1 MSATGSRRNRAPR
14 ARDVRD
20 QLSEV
25 ESMLGQAAK
34 ETGEK
39 ATALF
44 SQVEAKLR
52 SATDAVQSLQEDAIG
67 RARAAGRVADDYVSD
82 NPWQMVG
89 VAAAIGFLAG
99 ALLSRR

>member
-1 MSATGSRRNRAPR
+1 MGVTGSHHKRTPR

-34 ETGEK
+34 
-39 ATALF
+39 
-44 SQVEAKLR
+44 
-52 SATDAVQSLQEDAIG
+52 AVQSLQEDAIG